1 MRAIPTITVCGLLW
15 TIPLGTSICAQTKDL
30 GLPPAAHLNPDP
42 AISYHIVAE
51 ANAQHRRNSVGSMVL
66 LDDGRIMFVHDDYG
80 PERSDEGAAHD
91 FFPSKIVSQTSADGG
106 KTWSRPRILA
116 EPGRG
121 DFTIQAP
128 GVLKLASGDL
138 LLTFV
143 RVYKG
148 MDTGKDWDP
157 GVTSST
163 MAVYRSTDGGKTF
176 TEEKPIWDRAP
187 ALRFQGGAPWNL
199 QLASG
204 RILVPYMSAP
214 RQYTDD
220 YSVGVALSDDGG
232 QTWSV
237 LDDRVKLAA
246 GYGVEPSVVELSGGE
261 LLMSLRTNLKK
272 VYFSR
277 STDGG
282 RTWSDAVASE
292 LKNPELGTCL
302 LRIPE
307 TDDLLIIFDDS
318 DVQTKAGRTPMSVAI
333 SSDNGRTWRTVGNL
347 VHGEGIE
354 VGVDAALFLPDG
366 TLLVAFDWTAPP
378 GARLRIPLC
387 VAVIDRRWLYRE

>member
-1 MRAIPTITVCGLLW
+1 MRIIPAITCCSLLW
-15 TIPLGTSICAQTKDL
+15 ALAGVPFAPSAWAQSEDL

-66 LDDGRIMFVHDDYG
+66 LDDGRVMLVHDDYG
-80 PERSDEGAAHD
+80 PERSGEGAAHD
-91 FFPSKIVSQTSADGG
+91 FFPSRIVSQTSA
-106 KTWSRPRILA
+106 
-116 EPGRG
+116 
-121 DFTIQAP
+121 
-128 GVLKLASGDL
+128 
-138 LLTFV
+138 
-143 RVYKG
+143 
-148 MDTGKDWDP
+148 
-157 GVTSST
+157 
-163 MAVYRSTDGGKTF
+163 DGGKTF

-246 GYGVEPSVVELSGGE
+246 GYGVEPSVVELRGGE

-302 LRIPE
+302 LRVPG

-318 DVQTKAGRTPMSVAI
+318 DIQTKAGRTPMSVAV
-333 SSDNGRTWRTVGNL
+333 SSDNGRAWRTVGNL

-387 VAVIDRRWLYRE
+387 VAVIERRWLYRE